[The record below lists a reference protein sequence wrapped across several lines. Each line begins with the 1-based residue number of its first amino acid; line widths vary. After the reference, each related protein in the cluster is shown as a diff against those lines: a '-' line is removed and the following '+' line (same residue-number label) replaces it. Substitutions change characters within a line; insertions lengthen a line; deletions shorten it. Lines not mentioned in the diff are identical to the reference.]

1 MFDAQVAPVIVIL
14 FLMFAGYF
22 LREDSIPPWLA
33 WIKYASFIRYAFQA
47 ADRPRRRRPDRTGPS
62 SVAGCRPAAG
72 GSRRVALSRRCG
84 AAGRP
89 AAQNARIAREE
100 QLGRRPTCRRSA

>member
-1 MFDAQVAPVIVIL
+1 MIVIL

-47 ADRPRRRRPDRTGPS
+47 TDRPTPPPPRPHRPVFRRRPQ
-62 SVAGCRPAAG
+62 A
-72 GSRRVALSRRCG
+72 SRG
-84 AAGRP
+84 WFP
-89 AAQNARIAREE
+89 
-100 QLGRRPTCRRSA
+100 

>member
-1 MFDAQVAPVIVIL
+1 MPRHATPGQAGHRSRPTHAQRSNCHAQRQRLPRRVFGTQVAPVIVIL

-47 ADRPRRRRPDRTGPS
+47 IDRPLRRPGHTGQS
-62 SVAGCRPAAG
+62 SDAAAG
-72 GSRRVALSRRCG
+72 SRG
-84 AAGRP
+84 WFP
-89 AAQNARIAREE
+89 
-100 QLGRRPTCRRSA
+100 

>member
-1 MFDAQVAPVIVIL
+1 MWPVIVIL

-47 ADRPRRRRPDRTGPS
+47 TDRPLRRRPGRTGPS
-62 SVAGCRPAAG
+62 SAAGRRPAEG

-84 AAGRP
+84 AVRPAGRTER
-89 AAQNARIAREE
+89 AHCA
-100 QLGRRPTCRRSA
+100 